1 MENDGREE
9 AAVLLEPAAPDA
21 PDQKFNTADAEMTAI
36 WDALQRHQVDFA
48 FAQEAPAYRGS
59 APWRRA
65 RTVLDVGTGNGY
77 YLRRIAS
84 LFPDKVYRGI
94 DTSRELIGVAT
105 RGGGAAAPID
115 FQCRDVADEPDRHD
129 FVIMRLLL
137 QHLANPEAMLAQ
149 VARSTAYDGAAL
161 VIDCWDAMR
170 RFEPD
175 LPEFRQFFRAYA
187 EHQAA
192 SGRRRDVVDRLPDMA
207 RRTGAW
213 EVVDHLRLIIT
224 SSAPGQLALFRQIYG
239 SFIDMVERAGTLD
252 HPFEAVRREWRRWCG
267 LDNAYAQVGLNL
279 VTLHRR

>member
-1 MENDGREE
+1 MENEGREE
-9 AAVLLEPAAPDA
+9 AAVLLVPAGPDA
-21 PDQKFNTADAEMTAI
+21 ADQKFNTWDAEMTTI
-36 WDALQRHQVDFA
+36 WDALQRRQVDFA

-84 LFPDKVYRGI
+84 LYPDKVYRGI
-94 DTSRELIGVAT
+94 DTSRELIGIAT
-105 RGGGAAAPID
+105 RGGGAATPID

-137 QHLANPEAMLAQ
+137 QHLANPEAVLAQ
-149 VARSTAYDGAAL
+149 VARATAHDGAAL

-187 EHQAA
+187 EHEAA

-224 SSAPGQLALFRQIYG
+224 SLAPGQLALFRQIYG
-239 SFIDMVERAGTLD
+239 SFIDMVERAGALD